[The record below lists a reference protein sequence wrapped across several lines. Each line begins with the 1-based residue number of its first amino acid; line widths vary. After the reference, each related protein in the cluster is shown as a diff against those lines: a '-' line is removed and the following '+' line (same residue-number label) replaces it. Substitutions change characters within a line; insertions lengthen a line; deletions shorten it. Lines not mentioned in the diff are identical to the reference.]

1 MKPKYTK
8 YKEIFTKTHY
18 NQILNSLL
26 KAARENQL
34 ITYKGNPYKTSS
46 EFLSRYL
53 TDLERVEL
61 YIESA
66 ERKENCQP
74 RILYLTRLSFRSRG
88 IKTPKQNLWELITFR
103 PEMLKRVF
111 QIERKRSCQLT
122 CKRKV

>member
-53 TDLERVEL
+53 TDLERAEW
-61 YIESA
+61 YIESG
-66 ERKENCQP
+66 ERKKTANQEYSTLQDC
-74 RILYLTRLSFRSRG
+74 LSEVEG
-88 IKTPKQNLWELITFR
+88 
-103 PEMLKRVF
+103 
-111 QIERKRSCQLT
+111 
-122 CKRKV
+122 